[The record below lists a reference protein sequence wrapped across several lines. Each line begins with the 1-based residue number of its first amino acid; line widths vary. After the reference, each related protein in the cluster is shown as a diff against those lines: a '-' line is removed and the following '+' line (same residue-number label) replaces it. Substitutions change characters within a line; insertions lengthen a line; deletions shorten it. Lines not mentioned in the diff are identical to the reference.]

1 LPSSALLQRSDVVV
15 SINRLV
21 NEKVAIIDLFK
32 EIKKSVML
40 DDATA

>member
-1 LPSSALLQRSDVVV
+1 VV

>member
-1 LPSSALLQRSDVVV
+1 V

-21 NEKVAIIDLFK
+21 NGKVAIIDLFK